1 MKLLFGLTI
10 LLLIAASI
18 VADYQWKKWIAAR
31 KQDRDRD
38 QHHNGGAPR

>member
-10 LLLIAASI
+10 LLLIAASLL
-18 VADYQWKKWIAAR
+18 ADYQWKKWIAAR

-38 QHHNGGAPR
+38 EFNNGGPPH